1 LAQNCEIDLQQ
12 WSPAQLK
19 PTNQCLWHMVAAK
32 NAAHASIQSL
42 DSSWTTAAM
51 FLSENQLNHE
61 A

>member
-1 LAQNCEIDLQQ
+1 
-12 WSPAQLK
+12 
-19 PTNQCLWHMVAAK
+19 MVAAK